1 MTEFRIGVRLAL
13 DWGDA
18 RIGVAACDREGLLAF
33 PVATVAAGDLAV
45 AQIVALVSE
54 HAPIELIVG
63 LPRSLAGGDGPAAL
77 KVRGHADILAGALAI
92 PVRLVDERLTTVT
105 AARRLREGGTKARQQ
120 RARIDAAAAVAILE
134 HALALERAR
143 GGQPGELVSAPQH
156 APEAGNGDPSA

>member
-1 MTEFRIGVRLAL
+1 MAQVRAGVRLAL

-33 PVATVAAGDLAV
+33 PVATVAAGDSAV
-45 AQIVALVSE
+45 RQIVALVTE

-63 LPRSLAGGDGPAAL
+63 LPRSMAGGDGPAAQ
-77 KVRGHADILAGALAI
+77 KVRGHVQTLAAALQI

-105 AARRLREGGTKARQQ
+105 AARRLREGGTTARQQ
-120 RARIDAAAAVAILE
+120 RGLIDAASAVAILE

-143 GGQPGELVSAPQH
+143 GEAPGELVSAPQH
-156 APEAGNGDPSA
+156 DPDPGNGDSPA